1 MLMFD
6 FRKPVWRHSIDIPL
20 HDGLNA
26 DPGPYVFGG
35 NNDIPVTIG
44 PGVHEAGLNH
54 FSGSAQPVRNPPVSN
69 YSVTASQCI
78 YPWGA
83 HAGGLRRREQ
93 SLKG

>member
-1 MLMFD
+1 MFD

-44 PGVHEAGLNH
+44 PGGHEAGLNH

-69 YSVTASQCI
+69 FSGDSFTVHLSMGST
-78 YPWGA
+78 
-83 HAGGLRRREQ
+83 RRRP
-93 SLKG
+93 KTTRAHH